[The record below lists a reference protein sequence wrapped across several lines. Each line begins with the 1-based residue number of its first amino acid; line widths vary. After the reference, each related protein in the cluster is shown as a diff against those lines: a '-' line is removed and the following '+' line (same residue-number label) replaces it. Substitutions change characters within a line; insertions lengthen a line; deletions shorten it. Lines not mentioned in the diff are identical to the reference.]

1 MSNRSKENKGRNLSK
16 EKTYNYKDLLR
27 FSSVPLEVFICWKSS
42 VLIINPEPF
51 FSEAWQMVCFKNSCS
66 SSYCWTWRRGW
77 LRLFLSIVFI
87 PIVVLRVFSPV
98 VWVFNLSIKGVQGGT
113 NLTLWSY
120 HQEKK
125 ELIGYGV
132 EHQPYHT
139 FDLSLKDRNNDLV
152 GELILT
158 RGLKLIQV
166 TAAEV
171 WPQGF
176 WFHLGGSSLDCCAQF
191 SVLIA
196 TGVGWGK

>member
-1 MSNRSKENKGRNLSK
+1 M
-16 EKTYNYKDLLR
+16 
-27 FSSVPLEVFICWKSS
+27 
-42 VLIINPEPF
+42 
-51 FSEAWQMVCFKNSCS
+51 
-66 SSYCWTWRRGW
+66 
-77 LRLFLSIVFI
+77 
-87 PIVVLRVFSPV
+87 

-171 WPQGF
+171 
-176 WFHLGGSSLDCCAQF
+176 
-191 SVLIA
+191 
-196 TGVGWGK
+196 